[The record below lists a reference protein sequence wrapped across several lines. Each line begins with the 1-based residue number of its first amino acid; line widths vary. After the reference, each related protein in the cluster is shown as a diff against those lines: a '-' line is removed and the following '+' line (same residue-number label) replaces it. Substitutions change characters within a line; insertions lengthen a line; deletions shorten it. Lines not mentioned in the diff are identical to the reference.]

1 MAGDADVPSDSSL
14 ISSVYLD
21 NAGLD
26 VYRARLLREEG
37 ATLVRL
43 RWYGDTVGDE
53 TEVYVERK
61 THHESWT
68 TDTSVKERFR
78 IKAKHVAA
86 FMGGELDMEGH
97 LKKLKSQGASDAD
110 IARTRTLAAEVAAE
124 VAQRGLRPGLRTMYF
139 RTAFQ
144 LSSSNAVRVS
154 LDTQLRML
162 DERLPGP
169 QLWSAW
175 HRLLDDKHPVAPHE
189 LVDFPYAVLEVK
201 LQDAE
206 PKWVT
211 ALLASGRLVQCTK
224 FSKARVSTP
233 PPHDYSFAAAC

>member
-1 MAGDADVPSDSSL
+1 VAGDADVPSDSSL

-169 QLWSAW
+169 QPWSAW